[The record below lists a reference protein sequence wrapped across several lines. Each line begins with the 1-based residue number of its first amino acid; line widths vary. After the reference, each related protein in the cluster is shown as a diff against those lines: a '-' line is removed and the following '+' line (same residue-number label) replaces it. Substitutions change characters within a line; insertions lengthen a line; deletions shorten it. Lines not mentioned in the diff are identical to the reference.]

1 MKYRPT
7 ITRKVYRGV
16 SDPVIRVVSPSE
28 LYYLQHTRNSAVST
42 SYSKCSA
49 SSSAGPICKQTLQSR
64 QAGFPDAGYSYDVA
78 YEFVSDKIWRN
89 AYVNAFVMG
98 VMYHIVLLSTAIS
111 LNLEALCTLERQLYL
126 AISEFLFVARTYD
139 VVHFMDQNG
148 NYSHAELYPRNP
160 RDSQGGKIST
170 TNSIVSLAHGG
181 ALQLMEFIP
190 RVYLAISEFLFV
202 ARTYD
207 VVHFMDQ
214 NGNYSHAELYPRN
227 PRDSQGGKISTTNS
241 IVSLAHGGA
250 LQLMEF
256 IPRDILLSMCRVV
269 LPHDRYDVV
278 KRMQMQ
284 IFVKTV
290 TGNTITLDVEPSD
303 TIEIVMTKIQDKD
316 SIPPDQQR
324 LLFAGKQLECRRTL
338 SDYSIQKESTLH
350 LILRLR
356 GGMHKLLGGTP
367 SLMEVLIP
375 YKWPFCGIHIASLFV
390 YLTTNVS
397 FNS

>member
-190 RVYLAISEFLFV
+190 R
-202 ARTYD
+202 
-207 VVHFMDQ
+207 
-214 NGNYSHAELYPRN
+214 
-227 PRDSQGGKISTTNS
+227 
-241 IVSLAHGGA
+241 
-250 LQLMEF
+250 
-256 IPRDILLSMCRVV
+256 DILLSMCRVV

-324 LLFAGKQLECRRTL
+324 LIFAGKQLGGTRTL
-338 SDYSIQKESTLH
+338 SDYYIQKESTLH
-350 LILRLR
+350 LVLRLR

-375 YKWPFCGIHIASLFV
+375 YKWSFCGIHIASLFV